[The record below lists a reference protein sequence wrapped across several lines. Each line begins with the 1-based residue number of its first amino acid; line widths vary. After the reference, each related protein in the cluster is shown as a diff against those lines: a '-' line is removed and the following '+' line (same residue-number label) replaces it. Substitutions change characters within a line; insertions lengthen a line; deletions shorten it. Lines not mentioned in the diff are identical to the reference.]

1 MKSNSSTLPTSL
13 AKQQSTLSMWLNRE
27 NKLFSYLREESVSNA
42 NVLRVSHT
50 FTAFTCL
57 ISSSQSSPLVALV
70 CLSWFIMTL
79 YLCKKGGLK

>member
-13 AKQQSTLSMWLNRE
+13 AKQESTLSLWLNRE
-27 NKLFSYLREESVSNA
+27 NKLFSYLREESISNA

-57 ISSSQSSPLVALV
+57 ISSSQSIPIIVLI
-70 CLSWFIMTL
+70 CLFWFIMTL